1 MNALSSI
8 LSHPAVWR
16 GAELGRVTT
25 PSVPSGYA
33 ELDAEL
39 PGGGWPTAALTE
51 ILPQHAGIGE
61 LRILGHALANLAAQG
76 RWLAWIAPPYLPY
89 APALQAAGID
99 LARLMVIRTRTPRET
114 LWAIE
119 QTLRSQTCGAVLAW
133 PDKIAY
139 AELRRLQLAAEGSN
153 TLAVL
158 FRSQRCITEA
168 TPAALRLRLDT
179 QGGALAA
186 RILKRRGGV
195 LGRSITLTPPPVVE
209 RSACFTNTHT
219 AINSNSNSN
228 FNLNG
233 KNHHAVDR
241 PAFPAPAARS
251 LRAGFSLN

>member
-1 MNALSSI
+1 MIPYPKRFFALVALTASI
-8 LSHPAVWR
+8 GLA
-16 GAELGRVTT
+16 GCIN
-25 PSVPSGYA
+25 
-33 ELDAEL
+33 AEL

-99 LARLMVIRTRTPRET
+99 LSRLLVIRTRTPRET
-114 LWAIE
+114 LWAVE

-168 TPAALRLRLDT
+168 TPAALRLRLDST
-179 QGGALAA
+179 QLPRAFQ
-186 RILKRRGGV
+186 V
-195 LGRSITLTPPPVVE
+195 
-209 RSACFTNTHT
+209 SAVGSRDWIISSDWHRWTV
-219 AINSNSNSN
+219 S
-228 FNLNG
+228 
-233 KNHHAVDR
+233 
-241 PAFPAPAARS
+241 P
-251 LRAGFSLN
+251 

>member
-1 MNALSSI
+1 MNALASI
-8 LSHPAVWR
+8 LSHPAIWR
-16 GAELGRVTT
+16 GAELGRVST

-51 ILPQHAGIGE
+51 ILPQHEGIGE
-61 LRILGHALANLAAQG
+61 LRILGHALANLAKQG

-99 LARLMVIRTRTPRET
+99 LSHLLVIRTRTPRET
-114 LWAIE
+114 LWAVE

-179 QGGALAA
+179 QGGTLAA

-195 LGRSITLTPPPVVE
+195 LGRTITLTPPPVVD
-209 RSACFTNTHT
+209 RTVYFTQP
-219 AINSNSNSN
+219 NSNP
-228 FNLNG
+228 NG
-233 KNHHAVDR
+233 KNPHVVDR
-241 PAFPAPAARS
+241 LAFSAPAARS
-251 LRAGFSLN
+251 VRAGLSLN

>member
-8 LSHPAVWR
+8 LAHPAIWR
-16 GAELGRVTT
+16 GAELGRVST

-39 PGGGWPTAALTE
+39 PGGGWPAAALTE
-51 ILPQHAGIGE
+51 ILPQHEGIGE

-89 APALQAAGID
+89 APALAAAGID
-99 LARLMVIRTRTPRET
+99 LSHLLVIRTRTPRET
-114 LWAIE
+114 LWAVE

-133 PDKIAY
+133 PEKIAY

-158 FRSQRCITEA
+158 FRPQRCITEA

-179 QGGALAA
+179 QEGALAA

-195 LGRSITLTPPPVVE
+195 LGRSIRLTPPPVLARGPV
-209 RSACFTNTHT
+209 FTNLQ
-219 AINSNSNSN
+219 SNP
-228 FNLNG
+228 NG
-233 KNHHAVDR
+233 MNHHVVDR
-241 PAFPAPAARS
+241 PAFSASAARS
-251 LRAGFSLN
+251 HCAGANISVN